1 MKNLNGKIVNLT
13 PHDIRLLDKATDE
26 TLEVIPLSGTI
37 ARVAEENNQV
47 GMLNSVQIVA
57 KKFTSIE
64 GLPEFEDG
72 TYYIVSLPTAYAV
85 KASGRRYDDLL
96 IVNETKRT
104 RNADGSTTIDG
115 CYSLSI
121 LE

>member
-1 MKNLNGKIVNLT
+1 MKNGTIINLT
-13 PHDIRLLDKATDE
+13 PHDIRLLDRATDA
-26 TLEVIPLSGTI
+26 TLEVIPFSGTI
-37 ARVAEENNQV
+37 ARVAEENNPV
-47 GMLNSVQIVA
+47 GTLNGVEIVA
-57 KKFTSIE
+57 KRFNAIE
-64 GLPEFEDG
+64 GLPEFKED

-115 CYSLSI
+115 CYSLSV